1 MNIKKIAIAAAVAA
15 FALTAV
21 PMKPAMANGAAS
33 TRNIILGGALAAGAT
48 YLIIQ
53 HNRKVHE
60 KYAADAAQTADA
72 NSRANDAWA
81 AYKSEKH
88 AYTEQVAVNADLK
101 KEVAYQHS
109 VVVQQQQQLA
119 AINGKGNNFVQTH
132 RVAQTSS
139 PRKIAAKKSAASQQ
153 VAMVSYGWGTI

>member
-1 MNIKKIAIAAAVAA
+1 MSLKKILVTAAVAA
-15 FALTAV
+15 FAFTAM
-21 PMKPAMANGAAS
+21 PIQPALANGAAS

-72 NSRANDAWA
+72 NGRANDAWA
-81 AYKSEKH
+81 AYKSERH
-88 AYTEQVAVNADLK
+88 AYVEQVAVNSDLK
-101 KEVAYQHS
+101 REVAYQHS
-109 VVVQQQQQLA
+109 IVAQQQRQLA
-119 AINGKGNNFVQTH
+119 AINGKGNTFVQTH
-132 RVAQTSS
+132 RVAQA
-139 PRKIAAKKSAASQQ
+139 PMPKKIAPSRQ